1 MRGRGCGLVITA
13 IIGAILLTGCG
24 LVPGTGGS
32 GKTTSVTPA
41 ASKGMYAYEC
51 LDDREK
57 LIYNN
62 MEYAMSNHLEKIEVE
77 TVPDESMKKV
87 FYFVLKDHPEIFWC
101 TSFNRNSIKTGTSVR
116 TEFEP
121 IYTMS
126 KTERYNYKEKI
137 DATAD
142 AWLAGVPANATDY
155 GKARIIYDTLVKEVE
170 YDTDS
175 EENQNII
182 SVFVNK
188 KSVCQGYAKAFQ
200 YMLAKLGV
208 ESTLVKGVAENE
220 GHVWNLVKLDGE
232 FYYFDVTWGDP
243 AFASAKTPADFINY
257 AYFGVTT
264 KEILKTHVIEDE
276 LTLPECVATKNN
288 YYVHE
293 GLFFSEKNANVVGD
307 AIYNADQKGEPFVSL
322 KFDSDDT
329 YSWAIEYFKN
339 KSNVFN
345 FATST
350 KRVLMYNNDE
360 LRVMS
365 VIFNRD

>member
-1 MRGRGCGLVITA
+1 MRGKGCGLFITA

-24 LVPGTGGS
+24 LIPSGGL
-32 GKTTSVTPA
+32 GNATDVAPE

-51 LDDREK
+51 LDEREK

-62 MEYAMSNHLEKIEVE
+62 MEYALNNHLEKIQVE

-101 TSFNRNSIKTGTSVR
+101 TSFNRNSVKSGTAVR
-116 TEFEP
+116 TEFAP

-137 DATAD
+137 DQAAD
-142 AWLAGVPANATDY
+142 AWLASVPANATDY
-155 GKARIIYDTLVKEVE
+155 DKAKVIFDTLVKEVD
-170 YDTDS
+170 YVSDS

-200 YMLAKLGV
+200 YMLSKVGI
-208 ESTLVKGVAENE
+208 ESTLVKGVAEDE
-220 GHVWNLVKLDGE
+220 GHVWNLVKLDGDY
-232 FYYFDVTWGDP
+232 YYFDVTWGDP
-243 AFASAKTPADFINY
+243 AFTGTKSSGDFINY

-264 KEILKTHVIEDE
+264 DEILRTHKIDDE
-276 LTLPECVATKNN
+276 LTLPTCTATKDN
-288 YYVHE
+288 YYVKE
-293 GLFFSEKNANVVGD
+293 KLFFNVKNKNIVGD
-307 AIYNADQKGEPFVSL
+307 AIYNADQGRQHFVSL
-322 KFDSDDT
+322 KFDSADT
-329 YSWAIEYFKN
+329 YSWAVDYFKN
-339 KSNVFN
+339 QSHVFD
-345 FATST
+345 FYTSS
-350 KRVLMYNNDE
+350 KKVLMYNSDE